1 MNKML
6 LSLALLA
13 AAGAAA
19 APAAAQSRGDWT
31 LGVGLHNVSPKS
43 DNGALAGGTLPVSIG
58 DSVRPT
64 ITGEYF
70 IRDGLG
76 IEVLAALPFEHDI
89 NIAGLGKIGSTKH
102 LPPVVS
108 LQYHFNHAGKVSP
121 FVGVGVNYTR
131 FFSEDTRGA
140 LAGSNL
146 SLDDSWGVA
155 GHIGVDF
162 KLAENTA
169 LRLDARYI
177 DISSDVSLDGANL
190 GKVDIDP
197 RVYGLSLML
206 TF

>member
-1 MNKML
+1 MNKTL
-6 LSLALLA
+6 ISLALLA
-13 AAGAAA
+13 ATGAVA
-19 APAAAQSRGDWT
+19 APAAAQSKGDWT

-43 DNGALAGGTLPVSIG
+43 DNGALAGGTLPVEIG

-70 IRDGLG
+70 VRDGLG

-89 NIAGLGKIGSTKH
+89 NIAGLGKVGSTKH

-140 LAGSNL
+140 LAGSSL

-155 GHIGVDF
+155 GHVGVDVR
-162 KLAENTA
+162 LAENAA
-169 LRLDARYI
+169 LRVDARYI
-177 DISSDVSLDGANL
+177 DISSDVSLDGTYL

-206 TF
+206 RF